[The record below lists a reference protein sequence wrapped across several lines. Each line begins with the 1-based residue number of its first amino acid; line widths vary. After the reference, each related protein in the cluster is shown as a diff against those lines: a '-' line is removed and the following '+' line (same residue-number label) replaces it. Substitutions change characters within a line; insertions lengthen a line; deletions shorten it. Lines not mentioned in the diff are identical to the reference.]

1 MLHGGHLDTISFYQA
16 LVSFLI
22 QEGICPVMHRV
33 LTIGY
38 QSSQWH
44 VGFLLKRGIW
54 LLLGLLLVV
63 GFWVWQVPPVV
74 AANVLPSVNISVGE
88 ASNPAQVSQG
98 LQVLIM
104 LTILSVAPSILLL
117 STAFTRIVIVL
128 SLIRQA
134 LGTPTLPPTQVL
146 VSMALILSFFVMAPT
161 FDKINKTAWEPYS
174 KGAITQEA
182 ALERAVAPLRLFMF
196 KQTNESD
203 IGLFMKLAKLNKAS
217 TTNDVPTHVL
227 LPAFI
232 ISELKTAFQLGFVIF
247 LPFLIIDL
255 VVSSILVSMGM
266 MFLPPASIALPF
278 KLILFVLVDGWHLL
292 CQALVV
298 GFRE

>member
-1 MLHGGHLDTISFYQA
+1 MRIQLIKKGSRLIVVLLNQTIPRLFEKPSPRLWA
-16 LVSFLI
+16 FLRLWI
-22 QEGICPVMHRV
+22 AFVFIV
-33 LTIGY
+33 
-38 QSSQWH
+38 
-44 VGFLLKRGIW
+44 
-54 LLLGLLLVV
+54 LGLLTTTN
-63 GFWVWQVPPVV
+63 GAF
-74 AANVLPSVNISVGE
+74 AAGGLPAINISMAT

-98 LQVLIM
+98 LQVLIL
-104 LTILSVAPSILLL
+104 LTILSIAPSILLL

-128 SLIRQA
+128 SLVRQA

-161 FDKINKTAWEPYS
+161 FDKINKTAWIPYN
-174 KGAITQEA
+174 KGAITQEV
-182 ALERAVAPLRLFMF
+182 ALEKAVAPLRIFMF
-196 KQTNESD
+196 KQTHESD
-203 IGLFMKLAKLNKAS
+203 IGLFMKLAKLSKPQS
-217 TTNDVPTHVL
+217 TNDVPTHVL

-232 ISELKTAFQLGFVIF
+232 ISELKTAFQLGFVLF

>member
-1 MLHGGHLDTISFYQA
+1 MRIQLIKKGSRLIVVQLNQTIPRLFEKSSPRLWA
-16 LVSFLI
+16 FLRLWI
-22 QEGICPVMHRV
+22 AFV
-33 LTIGY
+33 LI
-38 QSSQWH
+38 
-44 VGFLLKRGIW
+44 V
-54 LLLGLLLVV
+54 LGLLTTAN
-63 GFWVWQVPPVV
+63 GAF
-74 AANVLPSVNISVGE
+74 AAGGLPAINISMAT

-98 LQVLIM
+98 LQVLIL
-104 LTILSVAPSILLL
+104 LTILSIAPSILLL

-128 SLIRQA
+128 SLVRQA

-161 FDKINKTAWEPYS
+161 FDKINKTAWVPYN
-174 KGAITQEA
+174 KGAITQEV
-182 ALERAVAPLRLFMF
+182 ALEKAVAPLRIFMF
-196 KQTNESD
+196 KQTHESD
-203 IGLFMKLAKLNKAS
+203 IGLFMKLAKLSKPQS
-217 TTNDVPTHVL
+217 TNDVPTHVL

-232 ISELKTAFQLGFVIF
+232 ISELKTAFQLGFVLF

>member
-1 MLHGGHLDTISFYQA
+1 MVLLKPTTIHPAFRHQSHRIW
-16 LVSFLI
+16 LFLSLFLAT
-22 QEGICPVMHRV
+22 V
-33 LTIGY
+33 
-38 QSSQWH
+38 
-44 VGFLLKRGIW
+44 FLLF
-54 LLLGLLLVV
+54 LLSTTTGA
-63 GFWVWQVPPVV
+63 F
-74 AANVLPSVNISVGE
+74 AAGGGMPAINISMAT

-98 LQVLIM
+98 LQVLIL
-104 LTILSVAPSILLL
+104 LTILSIAPSILLL

-128 SLIRQA
+128 SLVRQA

-161 FDKINKTAWEPYS
+161 FDKINKTAWIPYN
-174 KGAITQEA
+174 KGAITQEV
-182 ALERAVAPLRLFMF
+182 ALEKAVAPLRLFMF
-196 KQTNESD
+196 KQTHESD
-203 IGLFMKLAKLNKAS
+203 IGLFMKLAKLGKPQ

-232 ISELKTAFQLGFVIF
+232 ISELKTAFQLGFVLF

>member
-1 MLHGGHLDTISFYQA
+1 MMVLLPPARCSLFSFFSSKRW
-16 LVSFLI
+16 LFLRLWL
-22 QEGICPVMHRV
+22 G
-33 LTIGY
+33 LTLI
-38 QSSQWH
+38 
-44 VGFLLKRGIW
+44 VV
-54 LLLGLLLVV
+54 LGLLVSAN
-63 GFWVWQVPPVV
+63 GAF
-74 AANVLPSVNISVGE
+74 AAGGGGGLPTLNISMTT

-98 LQVLIM
+98 LQVLIL

-128 SLIRQA
+128 SLVRQA
-134 LGTPTLPPTQVL
+134 IGTPTLPPTQVL

-161 FDKINKTAWEPYS
+161 FDKINKTAWEPYN
-174 KGAITQEA
+174 KGAISQEV
-182 ALERAVAPLRLFMF
+182 ALEKAVAPLRLFMF
-196 KQTNESD
+196 KQTHESD
-203 IGLFMKLAKLNKAS
+203 IGLFMKLAKLKKPKS
-217 TTNDVPTHVL
+217 TNEVPTHVL

-232 ISELKTAFQLGFVIF
+232 ISELKTAFQLGFVLF

-266 MFLPPASIALPF
+266 MMLPPASIALPF